1 MRTKKVMKLKYKLL
15 IGVVVFTLIGV
26 AYYALSPLFR
36 NVKVVEEAPI
46 SSKVVVPPR
55 LITGTP
61 THPASG
67 SVSVLQIGE
76 ERTLRYEN
84 FKTINGPDL
93 LVYLSTDLEATDFV
107 DLGELKATEGD
118 VNYTIPPGTDL
129 SKYRYAL
136 IWCEDFSVL
145 FNSADLQP

>member
-1 MRTKKVMKLKYKLL
+1 MKLPYKVLL
-15 IGVVVFTLIGV
+15 GGSTFVLVGV

-36 NVKVVEEAPI
+36 AVTVVEEAPA
-46 SSKVVVPPR
+46 SATVVVSPQP
-55 LITGTP
+55 IIDTP

-67 SVSVLQIGE
+67 PVSVLQTGE
-76 ERTLRYEN
+76 GRTLRYEN

-93 LVYLSTDLEATDFV
+93 LVYLSTDLEATDFI

-118 VNYTIPPGTDL
+118 VNYEIPPGTDL

-136 IWCEDFSVL
+136 VWCEDFGIL

>member
-1 MRTKKVMKLKYKLL
+1 MKLPYSVLL
-15 IGVVVFTLIGV
+15 GVITLVLVGV

-36 NVKVVEEAPI
+36 TVTVVEEAPA
-46 SSKVVVPPR
+46 SATVVVSPR
-55 LITGTP
+55 PIIDTP

-67 SVSVLQIGE
+67 TVSVLQTGE
-76 ERTLRYEN
+76 GRTLRYEN

-93 LVYLSTDLEATDFV
+93 LVYLSTDLEATDFI

-118 VNYTIPPGTDL
+118 VNYEIPPGTDL
-129 SKYRYAL
+129 TKYRYAL
-136 IWCEDFSVL
+136 VWCEDFGIL